1 MYTSINEAELNAFG
15 LSSADFEQDAVEIWP
30 DCLEVY
36 AIFDDMNT
44 QWRIGMNGATG
55 LDYSALPIVLDANNV
70 KISKELL
77 SDLRI
82 MEVAALKEMN
92 KKDK

>member
-1 MYTSINEAELNAFG
+1 MYTSRNEAELNAFG

-30 DCLEVY
+30 DCLEAY